1 MSDNLENMNEKE
13 FRLAYIN
20 ELRTNKH
27 FISYDKLEE
36 ELRSVKQQ
44 SMKTPG
50 RRGEQIKFEEISNE
64 ILRRMSK

>member
-1 MSDNLENMNEKE
+1 MSNNLENMNEKE

-27 FISYDKLEE
+27 FMSYDKLEE